1 MIRALC
7 RQAAICTYQ
16 VNITRG
22 FATGQHDNLKLW
34 MVHKLKG
41 ESVSHTNTPH
51 EIPSMLQRL
60 REMGL
65 MGNLRA
71 IGNLDPPSSGLV
83 MVTTSK
89 SVTCDQGGETQTQT
103 PTSIQSEHYLSH
115 QN

>member
-41 ESVSHTNTPH
+41 ESVSHTNTPP

-103 PTSIQSEHYLSH
+103 PTSI
-115 QN
+115 